1 MSRHN
6 VPEDD
11 SLWPPH
17 GTAADLSRCRG
28 RCENRLSIIS
38 FRIKWY
44 ARPIEVAFPLLVRQL
59 DTSHNASV
67 LGDFARGSETTLK
80 QNPSESAPA
89 LGSMW
94 FNGKGNPSPHG
105 LWLHDCYWAAWS
117 NMRPKQMATFNDWS
131 ILLGVEFMVR
141 GRSCTGRW
149 INRGPTFLGP
159 GQACVRGTGGRF
171 CSICGLF
178 STCCALSRTT
188 TENIPHTGT
197 LTHACRTYHSFIT
210 ACPYV
215 TLYS

>member
-11 SLWPPH
+11 SLWQPH

-44 ARPIEVAFPLLVRQL
+44 ARPIQVAFPLLVRQL

-67 LGDFARGSETTLK
+67 LGDFARGSETKLK

-117 NMRPKQMATFNDWS
+117 NMRPKQMATLNDWS
-131 ILLGVEFMVR
+131 ILLGVEFVVR
-141 GRSCTGRW
+141 GELYRTMNKPRLDVSGARVGLCERE
-149 INRGPTFLGP
+149 REAVFVPFVVCFL
-159 GQACVRGTGGRF
+159 
-171 CSICGLF
+171 
-178 STCCALSRTT
+178 
-188 TENIPHTGT
+188 
-197 LTHACRTYHSFIT
+197 HAVLYREPQQRTYHTQRLSHTHAEHTT
-210 ACPYV
+210 A
-215 TLYS
+215 S